1 MQEGTMDLLAPDRAS
16 PFEDC
21 IENIGPRGRRQ
32 RLLFGLA
39 CFAIGVVM
47 AATLLAFDAAWP
59 WRLAL
64 FLPFV
69 AGAHGYFQSRDRT
82 CVGLAARNQR
92 DLDDGPIDV
101 TDPRELAQL
110 ERQARRVYLKSVA
123 LATAMVLAFLLVPT
137 GH

>member
-1 MQEGTMDLLAPDRAS
+1 MDLLAPDRAS
-16 PFEDC
+16 TFDDC
-21 IENIGPRGRRQ
+21 VENIGPRGRRQ

-39 CFAIGVVM
+39 CFAFGVVM
-47 AATLLAFDAAWP
+47 AVVLLAFHAAWP

-69 AGAHGYFQSRDRT
+69 AGAHGYFQARDRT

-92 DLDDGPIDV
+92 DLDDGPVDV
-101 TDPRELAQL
+101 TDPGELAQI
-110 ERQARRVYLKSVA
+110 ERQARRVYVKSVA
-123 LATAMVLAFLLVPT
+123 LAIAMVLAFLLVPA